1 MKILA
6 ADTSAKAASVCIAD
20 EDAILGE
27 SFLNIALTHSQ
38 TRMPMLEQLRKS
50 TGTAVSEL
58 GAVAVN
64 VGPGSF
70 TGVRIG
76 VAAVKGLAFADDLPC
91 VPVSTVANRS

>member
-1 MKILA
+1 
-6 ADTSAKAASVCIAD
+6 
-20 EDAILGE
+20 
-27 SFLNIALTHSQ
+27 
-38 TRMPMLEQLRKS
+38 MPMLEQLLKS

-91 VPVSTVANRS
+91 VPVSTLESMAYNAFPVYRAGRARRRRSEALL